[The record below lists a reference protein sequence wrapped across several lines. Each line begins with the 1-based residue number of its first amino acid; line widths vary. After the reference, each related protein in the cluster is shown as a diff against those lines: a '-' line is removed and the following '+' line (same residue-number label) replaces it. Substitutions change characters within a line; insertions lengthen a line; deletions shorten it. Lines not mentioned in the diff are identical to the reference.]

1 MNSKK
6 IKKIDILI
14 RYEEKQMENLVLKV
28 ITELG
33 PISENDIHRMIDFI
47 PEYHYVF
54 EHISNNLK
62 RLSVRR
68 EKLAKEN
75 AND

>member
-1 MNSKK
+1 MNSKR

-28 ITELG
+28 VTELG
-33 PISENDIHRMIDFI
+33 PISEKDIVRMIDFI

-54 EHISNNLK
+54 EHINNNLK